1 MGDSDP
7 AAYLGGL
14 MLTVTIKAQGLDET
28 AKILDK
34 YKHLLP
40 QAVVRG
46 AEAVALMHA
55 RYTINSKLTEAN
67 PPFLNQQ
74 TGALAYSVAASI
86 HKERATLV
94 GEKVTATYGT
104 DKDYGAKH
112 EFGGTFTEK
121 VREHVR
127 RVTSRNVI
135 ANRKN
140 IASGF
145 TFVRAH
151 TRTRT
156 YRARR
161 MFQTALAD
169 LSNKAALPLDRSIE
183 TLLRHHRLASQN
195 EMLAGT
201 PGQQPA
207 RIRR

>member
-1 MGDSDP
+1 
-7 AAYLGGL
+7 
-14 MLTVTIKAQGLDET
+14 MLSVTIKAAGLDE
-28 AKILDK
+28 AQKMMGK
-34 YKHLLP
+34 YRQLLP
-40 QAVVRG
+40 QAVLRG
-46 AEAVALMHA
+46 AEAVVLMHA
-55 RYTINSKLTEAN
+55 RHTINSKLTDAN
-67 PPFLNQQ
+67 PPFLNQR

-127 RVTSRNVI
+127 RVSSRNVI
-135 ANRKN
+135 SSRKK

-145 TFVRAH
+145 AFVRAH

-169 LSNKAALPLDRSIE
+169 LSRFAALPLDRSVKI
-183 TLLRHHRLASQN
+183 LLEQHRLASQG
-195 EMLAGT
+195 EMLTGT
-201 PGQQPA
+201 PGAQPA
-207 RIRR
+207 RIKR